1 VSHPNEIHSN
11 VLIVG
16 GGVIGLACAWYLAR
30 SGQSVRIVEKEA
42 MGAGASH
49 GNCGLIFV
57 SDLPPLCVPGA
68 ASQEL
73 KRMLRG
79 ESPLYI
85 KPRPD
90 IPLASW
96 LLRFAAHCT
105 TKHRTR
111 SIRARDAILRTSLEL
126 FDELFD
132 EEKLACDFERRGIL
146 MAFTDPAA
154 LDKYHQTNHLLEP
167 FGLAANYHDRR
178 SVRELEP
185 ALNDRVCGGW
195 HHEADSHLRP
205 ESLMAAWTQAA
216 REKGILI
223 QEGCLVEDFETRRGA
238 IHGVATSTGR
248 YTADQFVLASGAWT
262 PVIGRQL
269 KLRIPV
275 QPGKGYSITMDRPA
289 VCPTIPCYLYERNMV
304 VTPWKSGYRLGGTME
319 FSGFNTDLNQRRLGN
334 LEESASLYM
343 QTPLGRRVTE
353 RWTGLRPM
361 CVNDLPIIDRA
372 PGWDNLYMATGHG
385 MLGLSTATGTG
396 RLIADMMLGRPLPF
410 DPDPFSM
417 ERFQK

>member
-1 VSHPNEIHSN
+1 MNQPSQTHSD

-30 SGQSVRIVEKEA
+30 SGQSVRIVEQET

-68 ASQEL
+68 VSHEL
-73 KRMLRG
+73 KRMLTG

-85 KPRPD
+85 QPRPD
-90 IPLASW
+90 LPLAFW

-105 TKHRTR
+105 VNYRNR
-111 SIRARDAILRTSLEL
+111 AIRARDAILRTSMEL
-126 FDELFD
+126 FDALL
-132 EEKLACDFERRGIL
+132 EEEALACKFERRGIL
-146 MAFTDPAA
+146 LAFTDPAA
-154 LDKYHQTNHLLEP
+154 LEKYHQTNRLLEP
-167 FGLAANYHDRR
+167 FGLAATYHNRR
-178 SVRELEP
+178 SVHDLEP

-216 REKGILI
+216 RDRGIMI
-223 QEGCLVEDFETRRGA
+223 HEGCRLEGFETRQGEVT
-238 IHGVATSTGR
+238 GVATTTGR
-248 YTADQFVLASGAWT
+248 YTADQFILAAGAWT
-262 PVIGRQL
+262 PGIGRQL

-289 VCPTIPCYLYERNMV
+289 ICPQIPCYLYERNMV
-304 VTPWKSGYRLGGTME
+304 VTPWQSGYRLGGTME
-319 FSGFNTDLNQRRLGN
+319 FSGYDTRLNQRRLDN
-334 LEESASLYM
+334 LEQSAALYM
-343 QTPLGRRVTE
+343 QTPLGRRVNE
-353 RWTGLRPM
+353 HWTGLRPM
-361 CVNDLPIIDRA
+361 CVDDLPIIGRT
-372 PGWDNLYMATGHG
+372 PGWNNLYLATGHG

-396 RLIADMMLGRPLPF
+396 RLIADMILGRQLPF
-410 DPDPFSM
+410 DPQPFSL